1 MPLVVPLFAVAFN
14 ALLWLARVSLSPIV
28 RARVGVV
35 AGWCVAL
42 VAPIALLALA
52 TRIEKNRREAF
63 LVVAVISLGAAG
75 LVTGV

>member
-1 MPLVVPLFAVAFN
+1 MPLAVPLFAVAFN

-28 RARVGVV
+28 HARVGAI
-35 AGWCVAL
+35 AGWSVAL

-52 TRIEKNRREAF
+52 ARVERNRREAF